1 MIEAELK
8 AALLPAQAKAL
19 PDALRAL
26 GFTEAGTVQETDLYL
41 NGNDRDFRRTD
52 EALRL
57 RTVQTL
63 PEGGAQTLI
72 TYKGPKI
79 DAQSSS
85 RLELETSV
93 EDFETMKKL
102 LLSLGYRAALT
113 VKKTRR
119 SFTRGAQT
127 VCLDDVDG
135 LGDYMELEEL
145 VPDEAARSAAAA
157 SLLSLLDTLGVER
170 GALTRRSYLELLM
183 AAAME

>member
-72 TYKGPKI
+72 TYKGPK
-79 DAQSSS
+79 
-85 RLELETSV
+85 LETSV

-102 LLSLGYRAALT
+102 LLSLGYRAAFT

-145 VPDEAARSAAAA
+145 VPDEAARSAAVA